1 MTKQIWLSPV
11 LGKSREQ
18 LVKRCSEMITPGA
31 PPKFLYLAASHPL
44 LELVT
49 KWILDFDTIR
59 GVWGTLPVYLFR
71 GFVREVLSNART
83 VESGKPLTRRTPID
97 LEESQL
103 KHSLLSQI
111 MRRLVASGELRALR
125 PLAHRDGTINTIA
138 TLMGEIQ
145 RAGTTPEEFQRIV
158 ETRAIDFNAV
168 AKPAGE
174 GTADQGGSVPQPQIT
189 FDREIGMIY
198 EAYARALDDF
208 DLTEEDADQ
217 LRALKVL
224 KGEVSNTNVTVPW
237 LDDLQLLVLDGFF
250 DFTPVQGEM
259 LRALIPRVP
268 QVIVNLY
275 GDQQNREVFVPF
287 ADTIEQLRS
296 ISDAFE
302 VIQREESQTLGPIPA
317 ALRARLFNPEAVA
330 DETTPAVV
338 NTEATEAKPETQGAV
353 APRVFRCSDR
363 ETEVRAIAKEI
374 KRLVLVQGFSI
385 RDIALVVR
393 QRAAYSETITR
404 VFADESI
411 PCTVERVVALAEVPA
426 VRAILKLFQ
435 IIASHEDDTNLR
447 VRDLADLIKS
457 GYFQLSS
464 GTILELHNELSLSS
478 AAYASGAREVD
489 VELEGV
495 RRSPVDSGSG
505 PGEWNPDALENVLA
519 YVGSELRLD
528 AWLER
533 ARRLASYD
541 STADQVRNQIFG
553 GYAENEVDESQ
564 GDEDRNEEEP
574 APAERKSAPTRE
586 VLPVMLDWSALV
598 IREFAAIINRA
609 MRESDLAEVRSS
621 FLTLLDEL
629 QFSKTIRDRL
639 IGPSLESA
647 LPHAALDLRALDR
660 IRLAIS
666 AAHESFRIA
675 ANIPLS
681 QETDSSLTLSS
692 FVNEIERCIGTQSLR
707 IASADRDGVQVLEAT
722 DVRGLRFRAV
732 FIAGLIEGGFPLRKE
747 RDWIYPHEERERL
760 KQYGLTLEDI
770 SPATFLKEE
779 HYFYQAACR
788 ATDALYLSWPLV
800 IGGNETVVS
809 YYIDEVKHALAPMEI
824 VNEDISSDFEGDR
837 LGDASSQ
844 SELATSLVRLSER
857 QRHHGRK
864 TVHVSE
870 DAVDKLMA
878 WAEAEDVIS
887 GSARARISI
896 GRERMGDRFGRYDGL
911 ITNEDLR
918 ALLGERFGASY
929 VWSASALSL
938 YGKSPYKFFA
948 ERVLKLEQRIEA
960 ALDLAALDAGGLL
973 HEALRRFFTRHRR
986 QRLARRD
993 RQKLRD
999 EMRHV
1004 ASEVFDEHERAVPPL
1019 NVRVWEIDREIYQLQ
1034 LAEVVDHEIAFQE
1047 KADADGPL
1055 PTYFEL
1061 GFGMARGIRDE
1072 TSTSEFLTLE
1082 RDDSSKT
1089 GKEAI
1094 RLRGQIDRIDLAS
1107 DGTVIAYDYK
1117 SSRGAAHAD
1126 MIEGRDLQIAIYLEA
1141 IENLFFVGNQIAGGG
1156 YYVLRGCDRNRGL
1169 YRKELDSYTGI
1180 GTRVSSRVD
1189 ESQWLSDRATMRA
1202 RIWHFVDAIRAGR
1215 FVVKPTAPEQTCDI
1229 CDFATVCRFE
1239 KFRILRKR

>member
-11 LGKSREQ
+11 LGKRREQ
-18 LVKRCSEMITPGA
+18 LVKRCSEMITTGA

-71 GFVREVLSNART
+71 GFVREVLTNART
-83 VESGKPLTRRTPID
+83 IDTGKPLPRRTSID
-97 LEESQL
+97 VEDSQL

-111 MRRLVASGELRALR
+111 MRRLVASGDLRALR

-138 TLMGEIQ
+138 TLIGEIQ

-168 AKPAGE
+168 AKPGGD
-174 GTADQGGSVPQPQIT
+174 GTAPHDGSVPQPQAT

-224 KGEVSNTNVTVPW
+224 KGEISNTDVTVPW

-275 GDQQNREVFVPF
+275 GDQQNREVFIPF

-296 ISDAFE
+296 ISDAFK
-302 VIQREESQTLGPIPA
+302 VVQHEESQTLGPITA
-317 ALRARLFNPEAVA
+317 ALRSRLFNPEAVA
-330 DETTPAVV
+330 DETAPAVV
-338 NTEATEAKPETQGAV
+338 NADATEAKPESQGAV
-353 APRVFRCSDR
+353 ALRVFRCNDR

-393 QRAAYSETITR
+393 QRAAYSETIAR
-404 VFADESI
+404 VFVDEAI
-411 PCTVERVVALAEVPA
+411 PCTVEHVVALAEVPA

-457 GYFQLSS
+457 GYFQLSAR
-464 GTILELHNELSLSS
+464 TILELRNELAPSS
-478 AAYASGAREVD
+478 AAYASGAVEV
-489 VELEGV
+489 EPEGV
-495 RRSPVDSGSG
+495 RRSSLDNVPG
-505 PGEWNPDALENVLA
+505 PGEWDPDALENVLA

-541 STADQVRNQIFG
+541 STADEVRKQIFG
-553 GYAENEVDESQ
+553 GYAENVVDESE
-564 GDEDRNEEEP
+564 GVEERNEEEP
-574 APAERKSAPTRE
+574 ALTERKSAPTRE
-586 VLPVMLDWSALV
+586 VLPVMLEWSALV
-598 IREFAAIINRA
+598 LREFAAIINRA
-609 MRESDLAEVRSS
+609 MRESDLAELRSA

-675 ANIPLS
+675 ANVPLS
-681 QETDSSLTLSS
+681 QETDSSLTLST

-770 SPATFLKEE
+770 SPATLLKEE

-809 YYIDEVKHALAPMEI
+809 YYIDEVRHALAPMEI

-837 LGDASSQ
+837 LGDASSKT
-844 SELATSLVRLSER
+844 ELATSLIRLSER

-864 TVHVSE
+864 TVPVSE
-870 DAVDKLMA
+870 DAVDKLLA
-878 WAEAEDVIS
+878 WAKAEDIIS

-896 GRERMGDRFGRYDGL
+896 GRERMGNRFGSYDGL
-911 ITNEDLR
+911 ITNQDLR
-918 ALLGERFGASY
+918 ALLSERFGASY

-938 YGKSPYKFFA
+938 YGKSPFKFFA

-973 HEALRRFFTRHRR
+973 HEALRRFFTRHCR
-986 QRLARRD
+986 QRLGQRD

-999 EMRHV
+999 EMRRV
-1004 ASEVFDEHERAVPPL
+1004 ASAVFDEHERAVPPL

-1082 RDDSSKT
+1082 RDDSSRT
-1089 GKEAI
+1089 GTEAI

-1126 MIEGRDLQIAIYLEA
+1126 MLEGRDLQIAIYLEA
-1141 IENLFFVGNQIAGGG
+1141 VEKLFFVGKQIAGGG

-1189 ESQWLSDRATMRA
+1189 ESEWLADRATMRK
-1202 RIWHFVDAIRAGR
+1202 RIWQFVDAIRAGR

-1239 KFRILRKR
+1239 KFRILRKQ